1 MITYDGIIEYVEGLE
16 HTSHDCPW
24 EGDFYSR
31 VLRRKDINK
40 WFGLIIKAPKSFFA
54 RYGVEAEDGE
64 TVLNL
69 KCPPDLQL
77 FLREKY
83 PEWVL
88 PSYHMSKVHWIS
100 VVIDSGIPQEEIEQ
114 LIRLSYDITKGG
126 KRVKVNE

>member
-1 MITYDGIIEYVEGLE
+1 MISYDGIIAYVESLA

-31 VLRRKDINK
+31 VLRRSDNKK
-40 WFGLIIKAPKSFFA
+40 WFGLIIKAPKSFFL
-54 RYGVEAEDGE
+54 RYGVKAQDGE

-88 PSYHMSKVHWIS
+88 PSYHMSKTHWIS
-100 VVIDSGIPQEEIEQ
+100 VVIASDMPEDEIKQ
-114 LIRLSYDITKGG
+114 LIKLSYEITESG
-126 KRVKVNE
+126 KRAKNG